1 LKDYIYTFCEK
12 ILKATIREWQIL
24 QIMDLYK

>member
-1 LKDYIYTFCEK
+1 
-12 ILKATIREWQIL
+12 LKATIREWQIL